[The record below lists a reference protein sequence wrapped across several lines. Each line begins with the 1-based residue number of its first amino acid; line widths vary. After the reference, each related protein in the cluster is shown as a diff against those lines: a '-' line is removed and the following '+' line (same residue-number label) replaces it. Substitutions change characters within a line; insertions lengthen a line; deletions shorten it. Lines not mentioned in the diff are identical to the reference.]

1 MATTHDTR
9 KPLGILAPDGRNYL
23 AWAARVKTNARKE
36 GVYKHLLAP
45 DDGGTARPVTAGNA
59 QTKWDEDDGDA
70 QSQILKLLDDQGVA
84 RVSALDTAHEIWDFL
99 KKKYQNT
106 GEAEMQQARTTLGNT
121 RFKYN
126 NKITDLIDTVN
137 ELFAVFDGSGAPLH
151 DNEKIRYV
159 NNILKGAGGRWQRIA
174 DTCETELKAL
184 EKQDTAQAAA
194 YNVMTAALP
203 PLAGGAAYPAPPSIS
218 LKWDDVKTTLEREQ
232 RDRDLGTGAWTN
244 ERFSGNGFQSG
255 KGRFT
260 STTNGGAGNGYHR
273 AHRALVTQLID
284 NGIEEELATEI
295 AASAMSTNTDDN
307 HNSNRTTPIMRRP
320 AGMTCYNCGKQG
332 HSKDVCKSA
341 PGCAPCNTNDHRH
354 YDCPKR
360 FRRDFSDR
368 NNRDNNP
375 SPPPMANQAQAPP
388 QAIAPVANAAATTDT
403 RRDRAMLAAYDAFK
417 AAGGAAEEFI
427 SMIAHIPTRIRK
439 WIIDSGASKHMTFNG
454 KELTHN
460 YSHPTLSVDNR
471 VNDNDNDNDKT
482 DIKHAGIKIADN
494 SVINVESE
502 GVAKINNGID
512 NGTITLNNTLH
523 APSLGE
529 NLLSINTLSQEGKR
543 VTFEPFHGPVFI
555 SQPTNREELMR
566 QPPGNII
573 GLGHHDGQVWT
584 MGSSD
589 KSLLANGDIACR
601 VDMTLT
607 HERFGHLGLERL
619 KRVLLKQL
627 ERKYAPQNIPDHKRR
642 EILSAMMQFCEMCE
656 IANSKKNPIHRKSN
670 DKPTYSRATAPNYRF
685 YIDACI
691 VNVEART
698 GAVLFITLVDCMSRW
713 GEYAGLKNRRDV
725 YEMFLVFQAQVEKQ
739 LNTPIKKIRCDNAP
753 EYVSGRLY
761 QHLREQGIQYEKT
774 TPESSAMNAV
784 AERRIRAIQEIIRVN
799 LTRANL
805 GDEYWDDAGREA
817 NIIINETPTIA
828 NNWKSPYEV
837 RFEIIPDTTMVRTFG
852 CPAFVHLNLPNRE
865 NKIGPRAIKGIYI
878 GRDIESRAWI
888 VQDPHTKKTYSS
900 KDVTFDESFASG
912 HSQGRIER
920 GATGPRTTTDMSLTF
935 ERLEGPM
942 GGEEG
947 LEQQPIQPS
956 TMVTENTIHPFDNMI
971 PQSQVRI
978 MPQTIEPPR
987 DEPPQVDTQPEP
999 IIRQSTRNNIGQ
1011 APERLIEIVNYTSL
1025 IGDVDETI
1033 DNLNSLGMNITD
1045 IVTEYAMRARTTP
1058 DAYTDIRPIVMAA
1071 AEILKA
1077 DPKFLI
1083 EIQSMDDPD
1092 KEGWMQ
1098 PTQAEYD
1105 SLIKNGTWVL
1115 EPLPPGR
1122 KPIGCKWVWKTK
1134 LGETGEIVKRKARL
1148 VAKGFTQRYGV
1159 DYNDTWA
1166 PTAKQSS
1173 VRTVLSIAN
1182 AKGWLVKH
1190 SDVPSAYLKATLNEL
1205 IYMEQPEGFV
1215 VPGKETWVCRLLKSL
1230 YGLKQAGLEWYNM
1243 ISTKLIEWGYKRNR
1257 VDKCVFTRHDDSG
1270 SLVSML
1276 ALHVDDSL
1284 FGIKDEKE
1292 EKRIRDLMMNEYK
1305 AEIED
1310 AHFFCGIRIEH
1321 DRTTKRMFLSQEAY
1335 IDQMIE
1341 KFSMVDARIIRTP
1354 MDDREILTKDMEPT
1368 TEEEKEKMR
1377 EIPYTSLVGA
1387 IMWPATMTRPDI
1399 LAAYQTLTKFNKNPG
1414 MKHWNAALRVLKY
1427 LKGTKKYGMLL
1438 DGCGITFSMG
1448 DDGKEIIDQP
1458 IQIYADADYA
1468 GDLDDRKSTSGLYV
1482 QIAGGMICAR
1492 AKKQGCVTLATMEAE
1507 LVALSLAIQHHEE
1520 ITAFLDELGFK
1531 CREPAIIHEDNQSA
1545 IAYTRGGKNES
1556 KARHLG
1562 VRFHYI
1568 KENVEGG
1575 KVKIVYCPTKEML
1588 ADIFTKAIPADQ
1600 FEYLRNGIRI
1610 VDLPRIFE
1618 LRRLGKQ
1625 ELANSATYRGEWE
1638 CENILIESG

>member
-126 NKITDLIDTVN
+126 NKITDLIYTVN

-307 HNSNRTTPIMRRP
+307 HNSNRTPPIMRRP

-454 KELTHN
+454 RELTHN

-956 TMVTENTIHPFDNMI
+956 TMVTENTIHPAGSI
-971 PQSQVRI
+971 HS
-978 MPQTIEPPR
+978 
-987 DEPPQVDTQPEP
+987 
-999 IIRQSTRNNIGQ
+999 II
-1011 APERLIEIVNYTSL
+1011 
-1025 IGDVDETI
+1025 
-1033 DNLNSLGMNITD
+1033 
-1045 IVTEYAMRARTTP
+1045 
-1058 DAYTDIRPIVMAA
+1058 
-1071 AEILKA
+1071 
-1077 DPKFLI
+1077 
-1083 EIQSMDDPD
+1083 
-1092 KEGWMQ
+1092 
-1098 PTQAEYD
+1098 
-1105 SLIKNGTWVL
+1105 
-1115 EPLPPGR
+1115 
-1122 KPIGCKWVWKTK
+1122 
-1134 LGETGEIVKRKARL
+1134 
-1148 VAKGFTQRYGV
+1148 
-1159 DYNDTWA
+1159 
-1166 PTAKQSS
+1166 
-1173 VRTVLSIAN
+1173 
-1182 AKGWLVKH
+1182 
-1190 SDVPSAYLKATLNEL
+1190 
-1205 IYMEQPEGFV
+1205 
-1215 VPGKETWVCRLLKSL
+1215 
-1230 YGLKQAGLEWYNM
+1230 
-1243 ISTKLIEWGYKRNR
+1243 
-1257 VDKCVFTRHDDSG
+1257 
-1270 SLVSML
+1270 
-1276 ALHVDDSL
+1276 
-1284 FGIKDEKE
+1284 
-1292 EKRIRDLMMNEYK
+1292 
-1305 AEIED
+1305 
-1310 AHFFCGIRIEH
+1310 
-1321 DRTTKRMFLSQEAY
+1321 
-1335 IDQMIE
+1335 
-1341 KFSMVDARIIRTP
+1341 
-1354 MDDREILTKDMEPT
+1354 
-1368 TEEEKEKMR
+1368 
-1377 EIPYTSLVGA
+1377 
-1387 IMWPATMTRPDI
+1387 
-1399 LAAYQTLTKFNKNPG
+1399 
-1414 MKHWNAALRVLKY
+1414 
-1427 LKGTKKYGMLL
+1427 
-1438 DGCGITFSMG
+1438 
-1448 DDGKEIIDQP
+1448 
-1458 IQIYADADYA
+1458 
-1468 GDLDDRKSTSGLYV
+1468 
-1482 QIAGGMICAR
+1482 
-1492 AKKQGCVTLATMEAE
+1492 
-1507 LVALSLAIQHHEE
+1507 
-1520 ITAFLDELGFK
+1520 
-1531 CREPAIIHEDNQSA
+1531 
-1545 IAYTRGGKNES
+1545 
-1556 KARHLG
+1556 
-1562 VRFHYI
+1562 
-1568 KENVEGG
+1568 
-1575 KVKIVYCPTKEML
+1575 
-1588 ADIFTKAIPADQ
+1588 
-1600 FEYLRNGIRI
+1600 
-1610 VDLPRIFE
+1610 
-1618 LRRLGKQ
+1618 
-1625 ELANSATYRGEWE
+1625 
-1638 CENILIESG
+1638 